1 MIQPKEQRRFA
12 VDVVRRLRGAGFEA
26 YWAGGCVRDQLL
38 GRTPKDYDVA
48 TNATPPQ
55 IRQLFGRRRTL
66 AIGAAFGVITVIG
79 PRPAGTVEVAT
90 FRRDAAY
97 SDGRHPDSVTFSSA
111 EEDASRRDFT
121 INGLFFD
128 PIEQRVID
136 FVGGQ
141 ADLAERR
148 IRAIGDPRQRF
159 AEDKLRMLR
168 AVRFAA
174 TFDFALDEEAR
185 TAIRQMAAEIRVVSP
200 ERIAMEMRRMLVD
213 PRRAAAV
220 RMMLETGLAAVVL
233 PEIVPHDEPQRERF
247 EHGLE
252 VMSRLKDPGFP
263 LALAALL
270 LPGIVPTAG
279 TDRAPTGHRP
289 GTDRAPTGHRRA
301 ALVGVGRRWSAL
313 VGGGRRWSAAVCE
326 RWRLSN
332 KETDRTVWLA
342 THHAALEPCR
352 TMRWSALQPIL
363 IAEGI
368 GDLLALME
376 AASPAGAEAAHCRT
390 LLAQPREA
398 LDPPPLVTGDDLLAL
413 GIRPGPRYKTLL
425 QRIRDAQLDGEI
437 RTKDEGLA
445 LVVEGRGEI
454 GESE

>member
-1 MIQPKEQRRFA
+1 MGALGIKNGPARMIQPEEQRRFA
-12 VDVVRRLRGAGFEA
+12 VEVVRRLRGAGFVA

-38 GRTPKDYDVA
+38 GRVPKDYDVA

-79 PRPAGTVEVAT
+79 PKPAGMVEVAT

-97 SDGRHPDSVTFSSA
+97 SDGRHPDSVAFSSA

-128 PIEQRVID
+128 PVQQRVID

-148 IRAIGDPRQRF
+148 VRAIGDPRQRF
-159 AEDKLRMLR
+159 AEDKLRLLR

-174 TFDFALDEEAR
+174 TFDFTLDEESR
-185 TAIRQMAAEIRVVSP
+185 TAIRAMAAEIRVVSP

-213 PRRAAAV
+213 PRRAVAV
-220 RMMLETGLAAVVL
+220 RMMLDTGLAAVVL
-233 PEIVPHDEPQRERF
+233 PEIVPHDDLQREQF
-247 EHGLE
+247 EQGLE
-252 VMSRLKDPGFP
+252 VMSRLKEPGFP
-263 LALAALL
+263 LALASLL
-270 LPGIVPTAG
+270 LPW
-279 TDRAPTGHRP
+279 TDP
-289 GTDRAPTGHRRA
+289 A
-301 ALVGVGRRWSAL
+301 AV
-313 VGGGRRWSAAVCE
+313 AAVCE

-332 KETDRTVWLA
+332 KEADRAVWLA
-342 THHAALEPCR
+342 THHAALEQCR

-376 AASPAGAEAAHCRT
+376 AASPAGAETAAHCRT

-413 GIRPGPRYKTLL
+413 GIQPGPRYKILL
-425 QRIRDAQLDGEI
+425 QQIRDAQLDGEVC
-437 RTKDEGLA
+437 TKDEALA
-445 LVVEGRGEI
+445 LAAEGRVVSG
-454 GESE
+454 